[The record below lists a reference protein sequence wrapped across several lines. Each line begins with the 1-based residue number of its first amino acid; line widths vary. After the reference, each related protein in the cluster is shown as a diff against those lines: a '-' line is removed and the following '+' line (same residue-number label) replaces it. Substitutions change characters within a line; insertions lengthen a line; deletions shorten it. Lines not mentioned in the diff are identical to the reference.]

1 MKQPFLVILLVIID
15 AAATCGQ
22 GLNPPEGEKL
32 LQLVK
37 ELQAIQAQVA
47 DNQSKIDIK
56 IADIAEAIR
65 VAKIEA
71 SRGGG
76 KHIPPPKK

>member
-1 MKQPFLVILLVIID
+1 MTQRFFVVLSVVID
-15 AAATCGQ
+15 AAVTYGQ

-32 LQLVK
+32 VQLVR
-37 ELQAIQAQVA
+37 ELQATQAQVA

-56 IADIAEAIR
+56 IAEVAEAIR